1 MRTLILNG
9 IMGMKEKRGGLPI
22 LRSARVRE
30 EKQDLAKGSEQEQPA
45 RSEGNRKCVL
55 WKSSGANIPGRR

>member
-1 MRTLILNG
+1 
-9 IMGMKEKRGGLPI
+9 MKEKRGGLPI

-55 WKSSGANIPGRR
+55 WKSSGTNIPGRR